1 MRKIKGPFQTGLF
14 YLIRHESLQTLK
26 FVLVIYGD
34 PQSSQSPYTAL
45 RFAQAALA
53 AGHTLPLVFFYHNGG
68 LCGLQ
73 TAIPPQDEPLILSQ
87 WQSLANDYGTELV
100 VCVGSA
106 LRRGIADAQEAKRHD
121 THANLHGAFR
131 LGGLGEL
138 VSAGALSDRLIT
150 FAD

>member
-1 MRKIKGPFQTGLF
+1 M
-14 YLIRHESLQTLK
+14 K
-26 FVLVIYGD
+26 FVLVVYGD

-53 AGHTLPLVFFYHNGG
+53 AGHTIPLVFFYHNGG
-68 LCGLQ
+68 LCGLE
-73 TAIPPQDEPLILSQ
+73 TAIPPQDEPLILNQ
-87 WQSLANDYGTELV
+87 WQALADNHGTELV

-106 LRRGIADAQEAKRHD
+106 LRRGIADTQEAKRHN
-121 THANLHGAFR
+121 THPNLHAAFR